1 MLKGIKRIIQ
11 ESNGGTNHRDYMFY
25 TRILVLSSNAVF
37 VLIYDFT
44 LGLLRC
50 IIRKNKK
57 DRGKEKNKLKNRA
70 EDAEGVRK

>member
-1 MLKGIKRIIQ
+1 
-11 ESNGGTNHRDYMFY
+11 MFY

-57 DRGKEKNKLKNRA
+57 DRGKEENKLKNRA